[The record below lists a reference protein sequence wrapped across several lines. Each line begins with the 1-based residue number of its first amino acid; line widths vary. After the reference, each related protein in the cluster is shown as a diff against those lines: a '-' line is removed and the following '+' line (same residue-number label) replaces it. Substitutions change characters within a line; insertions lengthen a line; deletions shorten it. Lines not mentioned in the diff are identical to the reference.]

1 MSGVPELAD
10 SPAYARYRQAQS
22 RVLERHGSPAVS
34 RFVFLESQQVRAHV
48 LEAGEGPPMLLL
60 HGGGATA
67 ALWGP
72 LLGSLHRSF
81 RIYAPDRPGCGLTGP
96 FDYRGVDFRQHAVDF
111 PRSIL
116 DALELPQATLVGNSM
131 GGFFSIAFA
140 MAHPGRVDRLVLV
153 GAPTGLDR
161 RVPAALGLLATPAL
175 NRLLY
180 ATVLRPSQKSTRD
193 GLQRLGVT
201 HVERLT
207 PEDLECALLGWQLP
221 GAVSSWLRMLERA
234 FTPRAALRPD
244 LYLRDELAGLRVPTL
259 FVWGER
265 DASAPPSSGQGAAE
279 SMPNARVEVVQDA
292 GHYAWLDAPDRCREL
307 IATFAGSRS
316 GSR

>member
-1 MSGVPELAD
+1 V
-10 SPAYARYRQAQS
+10 
-22 RVLERHGSPAVS
+22 
-34 RFVFLESQQVRAHV
+34 
-48 LEAGEGPPMLLL
+48 
-60 HGGGATA
+60 
-67 ALWGP
+67 GP
-72 LLGSLHRSF
+72 LLCSLHRSF

-116 DALELPQATLVGNSM
+116 DALELPQATLVGSSI

-140 MAHPGRVDRLVLV
+140 LAYPGRVDRLVLV

-180 ATVLRPSQKSTRD
+180 ATVLRPSPKTTRE
-193 GLQRLGVT
+193 GFRQLGVA
-201 HVERLT
+201 HIDRLS

-221 GAVSSWLRMLERA
+221 GAVSSWLWMLQRA

-244 LYLRDELAGLRVPTL
+244 LYLRDELAGLSVPTL
-259 FVWGER
+259 FVWGDR

-279 SMPNARVEVVQDA
+279 TMPNARVEVVQDA

-307 IATFAGSRS
+307 IASFAGSRS